1 MPSASLITAGL
12 ALVILAAAAVAL
24 YPVLAADMRRTVERG
39 AANDND
45 PDLTAL
51 AILLMGAGMLTGYP
65 GVALWLAL
73 S

>member
-1 MPSASLITAGL
+1 MSASVIAAGIGFL
-12 ALVILAAAAVAL
+12 ILAVAGIAL
-24 YPVLAADMRRTVERG
+24 YPILAADMRRTVERG
-39 AANDND
+39 AANDNG

>member
-24 YPVLAADMRRTVERG
+24 YPVLTADMRRTVERD
-39 AANDND
+39 AANDNG
-45 PDLTAL
+45 PDLTTW
-51 AILLMGAGMLTGYP
+51 AIALMGASMLAGYP
-65 GVALWLAL
+65 SLALWLAL